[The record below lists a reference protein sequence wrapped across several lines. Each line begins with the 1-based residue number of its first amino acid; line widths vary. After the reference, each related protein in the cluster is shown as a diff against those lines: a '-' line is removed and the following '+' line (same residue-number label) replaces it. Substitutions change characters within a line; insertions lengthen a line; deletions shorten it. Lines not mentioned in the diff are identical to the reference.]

1 MPTRILRSTI
11 LVLGALL
18 MLASAA
24 NAGKYHVYS
33 CRTPAGASAPAD
45 GWSGTKE
52 GTRTYK
58 ANTCQT
64 GGALVAALEDQT
76 IHTANADIAT
86 WAFGVPMGEQMVGA
100 TLWRAGGAYGPGTV
114 NAIYG
119 LWFAGPEHVD
129 NPANAFGQCFGT
141 STWCLS
147 GVENPVQ
154 AFSAEN
160 RLAVAAQ
167 HWGAHLYLSASCSG
181 ESGFTC
187 PAATGD
193 ANNYAAVVYL
203 YAADITLEQT
213 AGPSIGPVSGEL
225 ASAPSVGGTSDIVLS
240 ASDPG
245 SGVYEA
251 VFSADGNVVQSTVL
265 NDNGGKCRNVGET
278 SDGLPA
284 FLYTQPCI
292 GALSA
297 TSVGFD
303 TTRLANGAHHLIVN
317 VLDAAGNAST
327 ALDRTVTVSNPS
339 PLAAGSGALTTAVP
353 GLGAVNGVNASAQ
366 ATLTVAWKGTKGP
379 RLVCRYGHVATIEG
393 RLNGPGGLPIM
404 GAQVEV
410 LAMPAYSG
418 AKALAMTA
426 VKTDAAGR
434 FSLRLP
440 SAVSSRTLRFA
451 YRTHVGDAIAAATRS
466 LTLAVRAGVSMKI
479 SPHTASVGH
488 RITFSGRLLGMPIP
502 RGGKQLVLEARSGGG
517 SWIQFHVIRT
527 DSHGRLRATYRF
539 RLPGPAVY
547 QFRVHSEVEADYPYA
562 SGDSNTVTVH
572 ER

>member
-11 LVLGALL
+11 LALGVLL

-45 GWSGTKE
+45 GWSGTLAP
-52 GTRTYK
+52 GG
-58 ANTCQT
+58 AVDDFAINTCAEH
-64 GGALVAALEDQT
+64 GALVAALGSATTHLSKIDR
-76 IHTANADIAT
+76 AT
-86 WAFGVPMGEQMVGA
+86 WAFEAPTFDRVIGE
-100 TLWRAGGAYGPGTV
+100 TLWRAGDT
-114 NAIYG
+114 
-119 LWFAGPEHVD
+119 AGGHT
-129 NPANAFGQCFGT
+129 ANATYQF
-141 STWCLS
+141 WLS
-147 GVENPVQ
+147 GPSQPAVFDECVSWLSC
-154 AFSAEN
+154 SAHGDITQPLT
-160 RLAVAAQ
+160 LANQVIVPA
-167 HWGAHLYLSASCSG
+167 GNIGSHLYISVSCFAPSEG
-181 ESGFTC
+181 YECEKGK
-187 PAATGD
+187 GD

-213 AGPSIGPVSGEL
+213 AGPSVGPVSGEL
-225 ASAPSVGGTSDIVLS
+225 ASAPSVGGATDIVLS

-251 VFSADGNVVQSTVL
+251 VFSADGNVVQRTVL

-303 TTRLANGAHHLIVN
+303 TTRLANGAHHLIVS

-379 RLVCRYGHVATIEG
+379 RLVCRYGRVATIEG

-410 LAMPAYSG
+410 LATPANSG

-451 YRTHVGDAIAAATRS
+451 YRTHVGDATAAATRS

-488 RITFSGRLLGMPIP
+488 RITFSGRLLGTPIP